1 MGYFKNGK
9 PKFVEITL
17 KQKKNGLPKKYII
30 IEDCD
35 EFYYCIDSVSGK
47 ISSWSQY
54 DKDGIRERFDNFYE
68 FFKDNLQNAMDN
80 F

>member
-1 MGYFKNGK
+1 MSASLDFKRT
-9 PKFVEITL
+9 FQYSQALYSVVRFSL
-17 KQKKNGLPKKYII
+17 KL
-30 IEDCD
+30 
-35 EFYYCIDSVSGK
+35 FYYCIDSVSGK